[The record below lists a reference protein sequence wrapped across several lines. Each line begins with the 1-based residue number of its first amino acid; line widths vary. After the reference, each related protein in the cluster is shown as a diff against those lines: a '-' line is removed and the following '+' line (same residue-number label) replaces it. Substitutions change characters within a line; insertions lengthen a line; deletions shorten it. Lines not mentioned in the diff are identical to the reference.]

1 MSLVTKGNL
10 PAPTASI
17 RGWLQR
23 TFQDSIGD
31 ISASTAPSFL
41 YETMENDT
49 CWSWSLSI
57 VVRLVSVTNG
67 RLHLPSIVIT
77 VGGSEAG
84 FYYPI
89 RPDTIRTVFSNFR
102 YLIEMMRS
110 RCRSVT
116 SPYFLSCKMNTSIT
130 LTMTINKYVGS
141 LFIQIFDVMSTSA
154 LNWKLI
160 TNEIINELNYF
171 WIRFLLKLGYSEAEC
186 YA

>member
-116 SPYFLSCKMNTSIT
+116 SPYFFVIVHYTNNDDQQICGVVIYSNFWRNEYKCSQLKTNYKWNYKWIE
-130 LTMTINKYVGS
+130 
-141 LFIQIFDVMSTSA
+141 LF
-154 LNWKLI
+154 LNI
-160 TNEIINELNYF
+160 
-171 WIRFLLKLGYSEAEC
+171 LLKLDYSEAEC
-186 YA
+186 YE